1 MTDPAESTPGAA
13 SGGPLYDFFITL
25 HPLPAP
31 PGDAAGAVPG
41 GPSAAGGSFTDARG
55 RWPVLSVPRP
65 LPSAP
70 MAVGFDDALA
80 RLAAIERLYAE
91 PDGAIVWTS
100 PREGLRWQVDGNLF
114 ERDGRVLLVDLKGSC
129 PPAAFDRLLAAF
141 DWPRQGV
148 MMELVQAGV
157 FLDEE
162 TFRRH
167 ALAGGPRQ
175 DGETLRPA

>member
-1 MTDPAESTPGAA
+1 MTDPADNTPAA
-13 SGGPLYDFFITL
+13 AAVGPLYDFFITL
-25 HPLPAP
+25 HPLPEP
-31 PGDAAGAVPG
+31 PGG
-41 GPSAAGGSFTDARG
+41 AGGAGPPARVEAFTDARG
-55 RWPVLSVPRP
+55 RWPVLAVPRP

-80 RLAAIERLYAE
+80 RLSAIERLYAE
-91 PDGAIVWTS
+91 PDGSLVWTS

-114 ERDGRVLLVDLKGSC
+114 ERDGRVLLVDLKGTC